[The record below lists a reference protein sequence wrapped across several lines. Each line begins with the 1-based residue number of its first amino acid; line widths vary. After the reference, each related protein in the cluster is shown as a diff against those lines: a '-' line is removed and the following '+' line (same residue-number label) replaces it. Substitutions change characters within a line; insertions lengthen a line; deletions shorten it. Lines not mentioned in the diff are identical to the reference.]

1 MLRKF
6 NYPEEFVTLPDYTAH
21 RGQIVEVGFQ
31 LSEEEAER
39 DPEELERMFHIK
51 ASDGWR
57 GHAFE
62 SELWPP
68 LP

>member
-6 NYPEEFVTLPDYTAH
+6 NYPPEFKTLPDYTAH
-21 RGQIVEVGFQ
+21 SGQIVEVGFQ
-31 LSEEEAER
+31 LSEEEADR
-39 DPEELERMFHIK
+39 SPELERMFHIR
-51 ASDGWR
+51 ATDGWR

-62 SELWPP
+62 SELEPP